1 MTRKDY
7 IILADALRRTDWREI
22 TATIGARGGL
32 APLITQGTVAG
43 LIADAL
49 AADNPRF
56 DRSRFLAACGVA
68 PAPVTTGAEG

>member
-7 IILADALRRTDWREI
+7 ELIAGAVRDALHS
-22 TATIGARGGL
+22 ARPWSEDKEDGIRL
-32 APLITQGTVAG
+32 AVRS
-43 LIADAL
+43 IADAL

-68 PAPVTTGAEG
+68 PAPASIGAEG